1 MPRPPRL
8 KSELDASSPIN
19 PPSPPEPAMDAPSE
33 PHPTTPPAPTTRL
46 DSSAPNSSAL
56 VGKRKTTTNK
66 GRVGP
71 YLTEQAADRL
81 RACYVQGWLQDH
93 RGTFS
98 DMLEQFLLEGAHKIE
113 HDKNAGQPWP
123 PINAGAIKSLS
134 QMNIEAGRR
143 TNIE

>member
-8 KSELDASSPIN
+8 KSELDATSPIT
-19 PPSPPEPAMDAPSE
+19 A
-33 PHPTTPPAPTTRL
+33 TPPAQLIGEPSPAKPARPIPPSHM
-46 DSSAPNSSAL
+46 DSRTMKSVAV
-56 VGKRKTTTNK
+56 VGKRTTNK

-71 YLTEQAADRL
+71 YLTEQQADRL

-98 DMLEQFLLEGAHKIE
+98 DMLEQFLFEGAQKIE
-113 HDKNAGQPWP
+113 REKNAGQPWP
-123 PINAGAIKSLS
+123 PITAGAIKSLS

-143 TNIE
+143 ANDD

>member
-8 KSELDASSPIN
+8 KSELDATSPIN
-19 PPSPPEPAMDAPSE
+19 PPTPAEPMAASFE
-33 PHPTTPPAPTTRL
+33 PRPAPQTST
-46 DSSAPNSSAL
+46 DSPAPKSSAL
-56 VGKRKTTTNK
+56 VGKRKANK

-71 YLTEQAADRL
+71 YLTEQQADRL

-98 DMLEQFLLEGAHKIE
+98 DMLEQFLFEGAQKTE
-113 HDKNAGQPWP
+113 REKNGGQPWP
-123 PINAGAIKSLS
+123 PIVAGAIKSLS

-143 TNIE
+143 TNND